1 MNVYDQAHALK
12 AAIKESEEF
21 KQYSL
26 AKSKMEEQPELS
38 EMLRDYQAK
47 QFAIQ
52 GKQMMGEN
60 VTSEMMQQAQNLYQ
74 IMMKD
79 PLAAEYLQCEMRFA
93 VMMQDVYQLLGE
105 VVSSGK

>member
-12 AAIKESEEF
+12 TAIQGSEEF
-21 KQYSL
+21 KQYAA
-26 AKSKMEEQPELS
+26 AKSRMEAQPELA

-47 QFAIQ
+47 QLAVQ
-52 GKQMMGEN
+52 GKQMLGED
-60 VTSEMMQQAQNLYQ
+60 VTNEMLQQVQNLYQ

-93 VMMQDVYQLLGE
+93 VMMQDVYQLLSE
-105 VVSSGK
+105 VVASDR

>member
-1 MNVYDQAHALK
+1 MNVYDQAHNLK

-21 KQYSL
+21 KQYAL
-26 AKSKMEEQPELS
+26 AKSKMEANPELA

-47 QFAIQ
+47 QFAVQ
-52 GKQMMGEN
+52 GKQMLGED
-60 VTSEMMQQAQNLYQ
+60 VTSEMLQQVQNLYQ

-105 VVSSGK
+105 VVSNGK